1 MLVRVSLLILAA
13 LEPTRG
19 FAYWD
24 IEEGVE
30 STSYRY
36 ATVGN
41 NHFQDLRMLKMTW
54 I

>member
-19 FAYWD
+19 FAYRV
-24 IEEGVE
+24 IGGSVE
-30 STSYRY
+30 SRYRY

-41 NHFQDLRMLKMTW
+41 NHFLDLRMLKMTR